1 MKPEFCPICKIKRY
15 IRSKRL
21 NTPVTEKYNNGVAL
35 TPPMGWS
42 SWNLFKYKIS
52 EDLIKEIA
60 LSMKESGL
68 SEAGYK
74 YVNIDDCWQNSSR
87 DENGK
92 LRTDF
97 ITFPSGIKSL
107 NDYVNSL
114 GLKLG
119 IYSSNGTHTCE
130 DYPASLGN
138 EKIDADTFAEW
149 GVEYFKYD
157 FCHNVPIPAD
167 APKIIKIS
175 VGEKFGN
182 DFYEATAKEAEL
194 SGDAHL
200 VEDKNAEGGFYIKGL
215 CANSGVAEFK
225 NINVKEAGNYI
236 LTLTV
241 HKTRKDKKQKKF
253 IIASVN
259 SKEEYCLDVPILNRY
274 TPEHRFQ
281 IEVYLDKGKNTV
293 RFYNPIVSKKDSAF
307 FQYKLMGKELKRA
320 SREYAEKNGTEERK
334 IVFSICEW
342 GRNKPWLWGAEAGNL
357 WRTTPDIFPKWI
369 SIYGLYKFTIRLGK
383 YASPGGWNDPD
394 MLEVGNGDLTYEENK
409 THFALWCM
417 MCAPLILGNDIR
429 KFIKSDGTVDTD
441 SKIYRILTNRNLIAI
456 NQDILGIPCKKVKGI
471 SGKSGV
477 DVLVKPLDGKRIA
490 VCVFNT
496 GNNQK
501 KVKFSVDKL
510 TEFADVN
517 LDKKEKYEILN
528 CWTDEKSEGREIVS
542 VTEKHGSDVF
552 IIS

>member
-1 MKPEFCPICKIKRY
+1 MNAKYCPLCAMKKFTN
-15 IRSKRL
+15 SFRL
-21 NTPVTEKYNNGVAL
+21 NTEVTEKYNNGVAL

-60 LSMKESGL
+60 VAMKESGL
-68 SEAGYK
+68 GEAGYK

-92 LRTDF
+92 LQTDF
-97 ITFPSGIKSL
+97 ITFPSGIKAL

-157 FCHNVPIPAD
+157 FCHNVPIPTV
-167 APKIIKIS
+167 APRIIKIS
-175 VGEKFGN
+175 LGEKYGKEIF
-182 DFYEATAKEAEL
+182 EATAKDAEL
-194 SGDAHL
+194 SGRACL
-200 VEDKNAEGGFYIKGL
+200 VKDDKAEGGFCIKGL
-215 CANSGVAEFK
+215 CANSGIAEFK
-225 NINVKEAGNYI
+225 NIDVEEAGTYV

-241 HKTRKDKKQKKF
+241 SKTKKDKKQKKF
-253 IIASVN
+253 LAITVN
-259 SKEEYCLDVPILNRY
+259 SKEKYYLDVPFLNRY

-281 IEVYLDKGKNTV
+281 LEVVLDKGKNTIA
-293 RFYNPIVSKKDSAF
+293 FSNPIASRQDSAF
-307 FQYKLMGKELKRA
+307 FQYKLMGEELKRA
-320 SREYAEKNGTEERK
+320 TREHAEKNGAEEKK
-334 IVFSICEW
+334 IVYSICEW
-342 GRNKPWLWGAEAGNL
+342 GRNKPWLWGREAGNL
-357 WRTTPDIFPKWI
+357 WRTTPDIIPEWI
-369 SIYGLYKFTIRLGK
+369 SIYGLYKLTIRLGK
-383 YASPGGWNDPD
+383 YASPGAWNDPD
-394 MLEVGNGDLTYEENK
+394 MLEVGNGNLTYDENR
-409 THFALWCM
+409 THFSLWCM

-441 SKIYRILTNRNLIAI
+441 SKIYQILTNRNLISI
-456 NQDILGIPCKKVKGI
+456 NQDILGIPCRKVKGF
-471 SGKSGV
+471 SKKASV
-477 DVLVKPLDGKRIA
+477 DVLIKPLDGKRVA
-490 VCVFNT
+490 VCVFNAGKT
-496 GNNQK
+496 QK
-501 KVKFSVDKL
+501 KVNFSIDKL

-517 LDKKEKYEILN
+517 VDKKEKYSILN

-542 VTEKHGSDVF
+542 VTQKHGCDVF